1 MKELVDD
8 ENLDSQMFLA
18 QNDIEND
25 DIIDEDY
32 EV

>member
-1 MKELVDD
+1 MKELVED
-8 ENLDSQMFLA
+8 ENLDSQMLLG
-18 QNDIEND
+18 QNDTEND